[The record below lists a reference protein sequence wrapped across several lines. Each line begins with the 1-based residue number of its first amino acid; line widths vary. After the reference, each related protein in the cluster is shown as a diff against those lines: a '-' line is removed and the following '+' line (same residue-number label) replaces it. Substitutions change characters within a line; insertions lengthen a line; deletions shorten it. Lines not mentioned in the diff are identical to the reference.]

1 MAAQAEAKR
10 PRGRPR
16 KNPIAPPAPQAPQA
30 FALPLADEPPVA
42 PLKRGA
48 KSTYTRDVANEI
60 LDRLCR
66 GELLDHICAPDRQ
79 TDAGFMPSQA
89 TIMRWVRDDL
99 NGFADEYRRA
109 RGIGW
114 DIRAER
120 LLSIAADSARD
131 FQIVDGKVTWQGE
144 HVNRHRLM
152 IDSEKWLLSKV
163 QPERYS
169 DAVNVNLSGQIDMNR
184 VSDADLM
191 DQMAQ
196 ILRGANLLPSLQRA
210 DAVDVPDD
218 DA

>member
-1 MAAQAEAKR
+1 MAAQAETKR

-16 KNPIAPPAPQAPQA
+16 KNPVAPAAPQAPQA
-30 FALPLADEPPVA
+30 FALPLADDLPVPVA

-48 KSTYTRDVANEI
+48 KSTYTRDLANEI
-60 LDRLCR
+60 LDRLSR
-66 GELLDHICAPDRQ
+66 GDLLDHICAHDRQ

-120 LLSIAADSARD
+120 MLTIAADSARD
-131 FQIVDGKVTWQGE
+131 FRVDPVSGTIKWDGE
-144 HVNRHRLM
+144 HHQRHRLM
-152 IDSEKWLLSKV
+152 IDTEKWILSKL

-169 DAVNVNLSGQIDMNR
+169 DAVNVNLSGQVDVNR

-196 ILRGANLLPSLQRA
+196 ILRGANLLPTLQRA
-210 DAVDVPDD
+210 D
-218 DA
+218 